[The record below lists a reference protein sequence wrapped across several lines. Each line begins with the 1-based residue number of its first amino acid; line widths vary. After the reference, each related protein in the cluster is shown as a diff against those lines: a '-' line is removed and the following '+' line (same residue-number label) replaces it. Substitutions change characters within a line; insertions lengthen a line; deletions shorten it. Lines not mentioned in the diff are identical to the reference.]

1 MSVYSRTASLKTIAD
16 VTNSLLKQVQ
26 QSWAKLQCELG
37 PDLLSA
43 PIPTVA
49 VALSGGRD
57 SIALAYALKQL
68 QTQASFR
75 LIAFILDH
83 QLQAQSAQWRV
94 FCEQWCTS
102 QNIEFISQTLQ
113 VQMQGDGVEAAA
125 RSARYKAFKQMAVTH
140 KAHVLALGHHQ
151 DDQAET
157 VLLQLARGTGLGGA
171 SAMPEMQLREGLLWW
186 RPLLQTSRNEINGYV
201 SAQNLD
207 FIEDPSNTNTD
218 FRRNAIRL
226 QVLPALE
233 QAFPQTKKSLAQFAA
248 HAAQA
253 QNELQAIAEQDYAQC
268 LDASEPEA
276 FWADFAHCT
285 DSQRGPV
292 LQLQELKKLSSPRQQ
307 RVLRCWMQKLGF
319 APIELAQM
327 QELVSQCL
335 DGVPQANPVVQ
346 FQGRMISRYRG
357 RLYSYG
363 LSVERKELNITFEA
377 VSLVDE
383 SAFGI
388 APSVV
393 DQKQW
398 QLANRDGG
406 ETLKLALNRPSRT
419 LKQHFQALGIP
430 PWLRERV
437 VILKVGG
444 EVVWVQGI
452 GFDARWA
459 SSEGERLVPF
469 ISNSQA

>member
-1 MSVYSRTASLKTIAD
+1 VD
-16 VTNSLLKQVQ
+16 VTSALQKQVQ

-43 PIPTVA
+43 PVVA

-57 SIALAYALKQL
+57 SIALLHALKQL
-68 QTQASFR
+68 QTRASFH

-83 QLQAQSAQWRV
+83 QLQAQSTQWRA
-94 FCEQWCTS
+94 FCERWCMS
-102 QNIEFISQTLQ
+102 RGIEFISQALT
-113 VQMQGDGVEAAA
+113 VRTQGDGIEAAA
-125 RSARYKAFKQMAVTH
+125 RSARYLALRQMAKTH
-140 KAHVLALGHHQ
+140 NARVLAFGHHQ

-186 RPLLQTSRNEINGYV
+186 RPLLQSSRSEINHYV
-201 SAQNLD
+201 ASQQLD
-207 FIEDPSNTNTD
+207 FIEDPSNANTD

-253 QNELQAIAEQDYAQC
+253 QSELQAIAEQDYLQC

-276 FWADFAHCT
+276 FWADFAHCP
-285 DSQRGPV
+285 DSLRGPV
-292 LQLQELKKLSSPRQQ
+292 LRLPELKKLSAARRQ
-307 RVLRCWMQKLGF
+307 RVLRFWMQRLGF
-319 APIELAQM
+319 VPIETSQM

-335 DGVPQANPVVQ
+335 NDNPEANPVVQ
-346 FQGRMISRYRG
+346 FQGRMISRYRE
-357 RLYSYG
+357 RLYSY
-363 LSVERKELNITFEA
+363 RP
-377 VSLVDE
+377 SLVRNEQHIVFELLGPADAG
-383 SAFGI
+383 AFGI
-388 APSVV
+388 ARNIV
-393 DQKQW
+393 DQQLW
-398 QLANRDGG
+398 QIASREGS

-430 PWLRERV
+430 PWLRDRA
-437 VILKVGG
+437 VILKVTG
-444 EVVWVQGI
+444 EVGWVQGI
-452 GFDARWA
+452 GFDAQLA
-459 SSEGERLVPF
+459 SNGGERFKPR
-469 ISNSQA
+469 ISIHAVTK

>member
-1 MSVYSRTASLKTIAD
+1 M
-16 VTNSLLKQVQ
+16 TNSLLKQVQ

-43 PIPTVA
+43 PIPIVA

-68 QTQASFR
+68 QTQASFG

-83 QLQAQSAQWRV
+83 QLQTQSAQWRV
-94 FCEQWCTS
+94 FCEQWCTLHS
-102 QNIEFISQTLQ
+102 IEFVSQPLQ

-125 RSARYKAFKQMAVTH
+125 RSARYKAFKQMAIKH
-140 KAHVLALGHHQ
+140 KVHVLALGHHQ

-186 RPLLQTSRNEINGYV
+186 RPLLQTSRIEINEYV
-201 SAQNLD
+201 TAQNLE
-207 FIEDPSNTNTD
+207 FIEDPSNANTD

-268 LDASEPEA
+268 LDTSEPEA

-292 LQLQELKKLSSPRQQ
+292 LQLHELKKLSSPRQQ

-319 APIELAQM
+319 APIESAQM

-335 DGVPQANPVVQ
+335 DSVPEANPVVQ
-346 FQGRMISRYRG
+346 FQGRMISRYRE

-363 LSVERKELNITFEA
+363 PSLGLKELQITFEA
-377 VSLVDE
+377 VSLADE

-393 DQKQW
+393 YQKNW
-398 QLANRDGG
+398 QLANREGS
-406 ETLKLALNRPSRT
+406 ETIKLALDRPSRT

-437 VILKVGG
+437 VILKVSGK
-444 EVVWVQGI
+444 VVWVQGI
-452 GFDARWA
+452 GFDVRLAA
-459 SSEGERLVPF
+459 CVGERLVPVVKLVLRTPQKF
-469 ISNSQA
+469 K